1 MKFKPALLLI
11 WLAAL
16 LAAGCVSRGLLTGQ
30 LDKYHAIYFSD
41 LNPFDEPYA
50 KEVSQ
55 RLALYGLETMSATN
69 REDAL
74 RCKLSID
81 QQNVWGFS
89 VQLSLLDKDRIL
101 AAGEARNPGF
111 GNLLAPDA
119 SVHNLFDSALGQ
131 LEQQL
136 RKGGLHKK

>member
-1 MKFKPALLLI
+1 LIALVLL
-11 WLAAL
+11 
-16 LAAGCVSRGLLTGQ
+16 AGCVSRGLLTGQ

-50 KEVSQ
+50 KEVSR
-55 RLALYGLETMSATN
+55 RLALYGLETTSATN
-69 REDAL
+69 RDDAL

-81 QQNVWGFS
+81 QQNVWGFAA
-89 VQLSLLDKDRIL
+89 QLSLWDHDKVL
-101 AAGEARNPGF
+101 VAGEARNPGF
-111 GNLLAPDA
+111 GTLLAPDA